1 MYGVELMKI
10 IIATLAQSLISN
22 SQSTSV
28 VGLLILWRV
37 IMGIRIG
44 SGCLLSFIITLELI
58 TLEYIKSSTSTLE
71 LITLELITLELITLE
86 LITLELITLEYIKS
100 STSVL
105 LLLKI
110 LRFATRHH
118 DRWGQCLQCRR
129 SAN

>member
-58 TLEYIKSSTSTLE
+58 TLE
-71 LITLELITLELITLE
+71 
-86 LITLELITLEYIKS
+86 LITLEYIKS

>member
-58 TLEYIKSSTSTLE
+58 TLEYIKP
-71 LITLELITLELITLE
+71 
-86 LITLELITLEYIKS
+86 